1 MITYNTTGDILSEDA
16 QALVNTVNCV
26 GIMGRGVALQFKR
39 VYPDNFKAYA
49 MECDEGR
56 LEPGRMFVFETD
68 RLSPQF
74 IINFP
79 TKKHWRSKSRLSYIE
94 TGLQSLVEEIKKR
107 DIRSI
112 AVPPLGCGE
121 GGLNWQDVRSQME
134 SAFAELDGVD
144 ITIFEPSHMPADAV
158 ERRSFDI
165 PEMTPA
171 RAVLVTLMHQYK
183 AALLDP
189 MITLLEVHKLMYFS
203 QEAGEDLKLK
213 FAKAPHGPYAE
224 NLRHLLHRLEGHMI
238 LGYADGG
245 DAPHKELELV
255 PEAIEDAADCLEA
268 SPDTKARCQK
278 VANLVDGFESP
289 FGLELLS
296 TTHWVASRENPEDFD
311 DLVAKSYAWNSSK
324 EQFSERQFRIAV
336 ERLQT
341 NEWIAPLLP

>member
-1 MITYNTTGDILSEDA
+1 MITYKTGDLLSEGA
-16 QALVNTVNCV
+16 EALVNTVNCV

-39 VYPDNFKAYA
+39 VYPDNFRAYA
-49 MECDEGR
+49 EECDEDR
-56 LEPGRMFVFETD
+56 LKPGRMFVFETGL
-68 RLSPQF
+68 LSPRF

-79 TKKHWRSKSRLSYIE
+79 TKKHWRGKSRLTYIE
-94 TGLQSLVEEIKKR
+94 TGLQSLVEEIKRR

-158 ERRSFDI
+158 GRRSFDI

-213 FAKAPHGPYAE
+213 FAKAPHGPYAD
-224 NLRHLLHRLEGHMI
+224 NLRHLLHRIEGHMI

-245 DAPHKELELV
+245 DAPHKELELAAG
-255 PEAIEDAADCLEA
+255 AIEDAADCLAA
-268 SPDTKARCQK
+268 SPETKKRCQK
-278 VANLVDGFESP
+278 VADLVDGFESP

-311 DLVAKSYAWNSSK
+311 DLVSKAYAWNPNK
-324 EQFSERQFRIAV
+324 KQFSERQFSIAV
-336 ERLQT
+336 ERLQI
-341 NEWIAPLLP
+341 NEWIERISPD